1 MTATV
6 PGLEQFA
13 LDERVVLVT
22 GSSSGLGLT
31 MARGMAAV
39 GAKVGI
45 NSRDAARAERI
56 AREIP
61 GAFPAAFDINDADA
75 ASRAIDAI
83 VERQGRIDCLVN
95 NAGQRDRR
103 PADEITADDLRRLL
117 EPNLVAAYSLSRL
130 VARHMAERGSG
141 RLIFVTSM
149 VGPQVFHGSPSPSY
163 VASKGGLTSLMRAM
177 AVELGPK
184 GITANAIA
192 PGFFLTDI
200 NADFFARPAATDLG
214 KRIPL
219 RRWGKPEELVGA
231 AIFLASNASSYING
245 HVLTVDAGLSI
256 AL

>member
-1 MTATV
+1 MAHV
-6 PGLEQFA
+6 SGLAQFSLA
-13 LDERVVLVT
+13 GRVVLIT

-31 MARGMAAV
+31 MARGMAAT
-39 GAKVGI
+39 GAVVGI
-45 NSRDAARAERI
+45 NSRDPARAQKV
-56 AREIP
+56 ADSIP
-61 GAFPAAFDINDADA
+61 GAFAAAFDINDADA
-75 ASRAIDAI
+75 AARAVDAI
-83 VERQGRIDCLVN
+83 VERRGRIDCLVN

-103 PADEITADDLRRLL
+103 AASDITADDLRRLL
-117 EPNLVAAYSLSRL
+117 EPNLIAAYGLTRI
-130 VARHMAERGSG
+130 VARHMAPRGAG

-177 AVELGPK
+177 AVELGPL

-192 PGFFLTDI
+192 PGFFLTEI
-200 NADFFARPAATDLG
+200 NAGFFSQPAAAELG

-231 AIFLASNASSYING
+231 AIFLASDASSYVNG
-245 HVLTVDAGLSI
+245 HVLTVDAGLSV